1 MEGYKLIIYI
11 FIISLIQIFS
21 NAFLNY
27 IKEKNNLKK
36 SNSYILN
43 TSNFTVNVICF
54 MYNLYF
60 ILTFFKLF
68 LLPEIIDIFFTA
80 QSLI

>member
-11 FIISLIQIFS
+11 LIISLVQIFS

-27 IKEKNNLKK
+27 LKEKNNLKK

-68 LLPEIIDIFFTA
+68 LLPELIDIFFTA
-80 QSLI
+80 QSLL